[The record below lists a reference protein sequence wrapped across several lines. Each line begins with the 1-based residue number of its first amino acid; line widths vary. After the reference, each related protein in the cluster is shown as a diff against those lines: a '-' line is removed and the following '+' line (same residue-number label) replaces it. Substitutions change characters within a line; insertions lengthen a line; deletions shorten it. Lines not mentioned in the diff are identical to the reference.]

1 MTLTL
6 GASSAW
12 ALPDFDGD
20 TFLPPVDCNNLN
32 FNVKPGAVD
41 KPDTSFVDSNCDGID
56 GDASKAISV
65 AVSGSNAASGTQ
77 ANPVQTIAKGI
88 ELANAAAPKRAAM
101 LHLCNVGRVCAD
113 EGLPR
118 RCRAAGTSAGVGGP
132 VLEGVARSGE
142 EALGARRIDR
152 HGRLLPQR
160 TRRVE
165 NFLTE
170 HGAVAVMESRIV
182 PLLPYGLVNYSGGLT
197 HLAYRAMLIG
207 TLIGA
212 APKVFAYT
220 ALGGS
225 LDDLTSPEALAA
237 LVVLVLLALGGA
249 LFVWRQAGGNPWRR
263 GGPGTPPPASARP
276 RG

>member
-1 MTLTL
+1 ME
-6 GASSAW
+6 SRR
-12 ALPDFDGD
+12 P
-20 TFLPPVDCNNLN
+20 
-32 FNVKPGAVD
+32 
-41 KPDTSFVDSNCDGID
+41 
-56 GDASKAISV
+56 AITRIAIYA
-65 AVSGSNAASGTQ
+65 AVSLALVGTLAVTGNIPSSSEARDFGDDLGPLAAILFV
-77 ANPVQTIAKGI
+77 PLFV
-88 ELANAAAPKRAAM
+88 LANFAITWPILAGAA
-101 LHLCNVGRVCAD
+101 
-113 EGLPR
+113 GLLFGT
-118 RCRAAGTSAGVGGP
+118 AAGTPLALAGVTAAA
-132 VLEGVARSGE
+132 LTQMTIARTLAGE
-142 EALGARRIDR
+142 HR
-152 HGRLLPQR
+152 GRLLPQR
-160 TRRVE
+160 TRRIE